1 MNSTENPETLAD
13 IVRELR
19 DYADSLDYA
28 GDYEPAPNTEPLRD
42 IADRIEAA
50 AERERN
56 AHTNDIHDAL
66 YKATGIPEH
75 AVQVPAGAFA
85 WLFAPAEEGEDH
97 A

>member
-1 MNSTENPETLAD
+1 MSDTPKTLDAILAEMRDLAD
-13 IVRELR
+13 HRAADAGGERPAIEL
-19 DYADSLDYA
+19 
-28 GDYEPAPNTEPLRD
+28 LRSY
-42 IADRIEAA
+42 ADRIEAA

>member
-1 MNSTENPETLAD
+1 MSNTPETLAAILAEMRAGIHTGRADIID
-13 IVRELR
+13 IVNERLIA
-19 DYADSLDYA
+19 Y
-28 GDYEPAPNTEPLRD
+28 
-42 IADRIEAA
+42 ADRIEAA